1 MNPRKREAVVN
12 ALKRKG
18 FEPSNTDHVRLQYFN
33 TAGRKTRVWTKA
45 SHGGK
50 HREISVSNL
59 SKMAKQC
66 KLSNHDF
73 ERLIDCPFVMGMRTC
88 LLLQMKSLRL
98 MITKIY

>member
-73 ERLIDCPFVMGMRTC
+73 ERLIDCPLSRDGYEDM
-88 LLLQMKSLRL
+88 L
-98 MITKIY
+98 ITADEIAAVNDN